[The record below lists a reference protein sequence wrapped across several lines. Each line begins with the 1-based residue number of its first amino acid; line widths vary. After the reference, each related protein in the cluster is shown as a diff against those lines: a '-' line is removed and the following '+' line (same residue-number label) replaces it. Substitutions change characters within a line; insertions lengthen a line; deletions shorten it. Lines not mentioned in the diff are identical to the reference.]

1 MSWIEKELKKRVAE
15 SKATAPDPPASELE
29 AESAAKRLADL
40 WIEVRALNGALPHEI
55 QLSIDTSRSVLSS
68 PEDASIIEWL
78 SARNGAAIGFAET
91 AVRYIWPERSSK
103 RSKNFWIRWS
113 TEKNRFVLTQRIS
126 STIPPVV
133 AEYRFNEAK
142 VEYILRCLVQ
152 GKRIKVGAVRK
163 RRLWIF

>member
-1 MSWIEKELKKRVAE
+1 MSWIEKELKKRAAE

-29 AESAAKRLADL
+29 AESAAKCLADL
-40 WIEVRALNGALPHEI
+40 WTEVRKLNGALPHEI

-78 SARNGAAIGFAET
+78 RARNGAAIGFAEN
-91 AVRYIWPERSSK
+91 AVRYIWPERSAK

-113 TEKNRFVLTQRIS
+113 TEQNRLILTQRIS

-133 AEYRFNEAK
+133 AEYRFNEK
-142 VEYILRCLVQ
+142 KIEYILKCLVQ
-152 GKRIKVGAVRK
+152 SKRIKIGAIRK
-163 RRLWIF
+163 RRLWLF